1 MAEPLWRTPPGRLAP
16 PHVYRMAG
24 VLGAELRRL
33 AGRFGPE
40 AVAGLV
46 PPVVRL
52 LELLEALVAPAGAE
66 GEAAAAPA
74 AGRQEA
80 EDPEQRLWE
89 AERRERALHGRLAR
103 LEEQNR
109 QLLGQLAESQSQEDS
124 TARKEREVMLRLK
137 EVVDKQR
144 DELRAQA
151 HEIVCKSRDTEALQE
166 QLQRFMAMN
175 EELRHK
181 VAVVQAQLKSA
192 LEKKSDLEAAMLQ
205 TQRETSRRSRTASE
219 TQRAKPSLERA
230 SSPAEEPQHQDAGA
244 GRSPAHCCFSK
255 EELQQ
260 ILQERNELKTNL
272 FLVQEE
278 LAYYQRELLNEERV
292 PSFFLDAMKST
303 IKRQRK
309 KIRAKMLGTAEES
322 ASSGCL
328 ALAEPWERR
337 RGSAATH
344 VSLSPVTRGHR
355 CHSSLRGCG
364 KREARWWHWDH
375 GRRQAGPC
383 AVRLEA
389 VQRRAVEAGSRD
401 VPWRLCKTFA
411 GSVGSNRLVTMG
423 RGGPCR
429 APAATLRVC
438 WQRGAKPALLLPC
451 GSWISRAFGGFNKGL
466 KGAELFCAT
475 QTCCLLV
482 SGSLLA
488 AGGLGVLGRACSPPC
503 LARICCP
510 AVTSHVSPCE
520 SWLPPASAPSHD
532 RRGQLSGCSP
542 GEACARCVGRD
553 A

>member
-1 MAEPLWRTPPGRLAP
+1 MAEPWRGAEPLWRTPPERLAP

-24 VLGAELRRL
+24 ALGAELRRL
-33 AGRFGPE
+33 SGRFGPE

-52 LELLEALVAPAGAE
+52 LELLEALVAPVGTE
-66 GEAAAAPA
+66 GEAPA
-74 AGRQEA
+74 QPGGRQDA
-80 EDPEQRLWE
+80 ENPEQRLWE
-89 AERRERALHGRLAR
+89 AEHRERALRSHLAR

-166 QLQRFMAMN
+166 QLHRFMAMN
-175 EELRHK
+175 EDLRHK

-205 TQRETSRRSRTASE
+205 TQRETSRRSRTSE
-219 TQRAKPSLERA
+219 TQRPKPGLEGA
-230 SSPAEEPQHQDAGA
+230 PSPAEEPQHQDA

-309 KIRAKMLGTAEES
+309 KIRAKMLGTTEES
-322 ASSGCL
+322 ASSDEDEG
-328 ALAEPWERR
+328 
-337 RGSAATH
+337 
-344 VSLSPVTRGHR
+344 
-355 CHSSLRGCG
+355 
-364 KREARWWHWDH
+364 
-375 GRRQAGPC
+375 
-383 AVRLEA
+383 
-389 VQRRAVEAGSRD
+389 
-401 VPWRLCKTFA
+401 
-411 GSVGSNRLVTMG
+411 
-423 RGGPCR
+423 
-429 APAATLRVC
+429 
-438 WQRGAKPALLLPC
+438 
-451 GSWISRAFGGFNKGL
+451 
-466 KGAELFCAT
+466 
-475 QTCCLLV
+475 
-482 SGSLLA
+482 
-488 AGGLGVLGRACSPPC
+488 
-503 LARICCP
+503 
-510 AVTSHVSPCE
+510 
-520 SWLPPASAPSHD
+520 SWLPGHGTDCVDAQPPDSKIRSFFGLWYQGSSKDPSTSSCSGAWEIIDSLDTQLELEGESEPAAGSPD
-532 RRGQLSGCSP
+532 RAVQPL
-542 GEACARCVGRD
+542 
-553 A
+553 

>member
-1 MAEPLWRTPPGRLAP
+1 MAEPWRGAEPLWRTPPGRLAP

-24 VLGAELRRL
+24 ALGAELRRL
-33 AGRFGPE
+33 SGRFGPE

-66 GEAAAAPA
+66 GEASAAPA
-74 AGRQEA
+74 GRQDA

-89 AERRERALHGRLAR
+89 AERRERALHGRLAC

-166 QLQRFMAMN
+166 QLHRFMAMN
-175 EELRHK
+175 EDLRHK

-192 LEKKSDLEAAMLQ
+192 LEKKSDLEATMLQ
-205 TQRETSRRSRTASE
+205 AQRETIRRSRTASE
-219 TQRAKPSLERA
+219 IQRPKPSLEGA
-230 SSPAEEPQHQDAGA
+230 PSPTEEPRHQDADA

-322 ASSGCL
+322 ASSDEDEG
-328 ALAEPWERR
+328 
-337 RGSAATH
+337 
-344 VSLSPVTRGHR
+344 
-355 CHSSLRGCG
+355 
-364 KREARWWHWDH
+364 
-375 GRRQAGPC
+375 
-383 AVRLEA
+383 
-389 VQRRAVEAGSRD
+389 
-401 VPWRLCKTFA
+401 
-411 GSVGSNRLVTMG
+411 
-423 RGGPCR
+423 
-429 APAATLRVC
+429 
-438 WQRGAKPALLLPC
+438 
-451 GSWISRAFGGFNKGL
+451 
-466 KGAELFCAT
+466 
-475 QTCCLLV
+475 
-482 SGSLLA
+482 
-488 AGGLGVLGRACSPPC
+488 
-503 LARICCP
+503 
-510 AVTSHVSPCE
+510 
-520 SWLPPASAPSHD
+520 SWLPARGADCVDAQPPESKIRSFFGLWYQGSSKDPPTSSSSRAWEIIDSLDTQLEGESKPADDSPD
-532 RRGQLSGCSP
+532 RATPPL
-542 GEACARCVGRD
+542 
-553 A
+553 